1 MCALVTGVQAC
12 ALPITARADTPWLEQ
27 PSVKLKYLSV
37 AFATALCL
45 AAAGTGLAQHAP
57 PPVQKVT
64 AATPA
69 TKLIVMIAVDPFSAD
84 LFSQSRSRSP
94 SGLAIGSAPCRD
106 RECR

>member
-12 ALPITARADTPWLEQ
+12 ALPISARADTPWLEK

-45 AAAGTGLAQHAP
+45 AAAGTGLAQDAP
-57 PPVQKVT
+57 PPVQTVT

-69 TKLIVMIAVDPFSAD
+69 PKLIVLIAVDQFSAD
-84 LFSQSRSRSP
+84 LFADRTSVV
-94 SGLAIGSAPCRD
+94 SGKSVSTCR
-106 RECR
+106 CRWLP